1 MDSGGERV
9 HVYRVSV
16 KHWMFSKSLRLWVS
30 ERRVWVRDLYWDQT
44 DIPSLAGEFLYTSA
58 EDHVMHCTQWF
69 VGLNIA
75 TNAVGEQHV
84 VVCVTASLT
93 WFQLGVFSHHYS
105 LFVFI
110 CHQRLCSLAL
120 LFETS
125 FLYRPTIGLVRKLY
139 LCLKISV
146 YTVFFH
152 LILFLSCSLKINLF
166 L

>member
-9 HVYRVSV
+9 HVYRVLV

-30 ERRVWVRDLYWDQT
+30 ERVWVRDLYLDQT

-75 TNAVGEQHV
+75 TNAVGEQHL
-84 VVCVTASLT
+84 VCVTASLT

-146 YTVFFH
+146 YTVFFSFN
-152 LILFLSCSLKINLF
+152 IIFLLQFKN
-166 L
+166 